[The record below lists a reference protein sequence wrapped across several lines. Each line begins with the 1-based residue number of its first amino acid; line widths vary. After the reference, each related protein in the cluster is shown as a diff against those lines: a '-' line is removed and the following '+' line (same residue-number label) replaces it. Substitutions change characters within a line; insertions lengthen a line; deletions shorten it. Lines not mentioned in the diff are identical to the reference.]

1 MTVFCATK
9 RRASFGVRGEGG
21 GPMLPYPRPKLGPK
35 PLGDGCLL
43 RKGGELR
50 KEKGQNGADDPSTD

>member
-1 MTVFCATK
+1 M
-9 RRASFGVRGEGG
+9 
-21 GPMLPYPRPKLGPK
+21 PPYPRPKLGPK